1 MVEGSRGRRRNTH
14 DLDNGM
20 DQKHLKSNRHQ
31 PQGDLSEG
39 FGWRLVASDWWLVA
53 GFEGHGLGIA
63 GIAGFV
69 AAAES
74 LGLPGRRWRRSQSGY
89 AGTGRR
95 SIGSLPGTC
104 GAWVF
109 LAAIKLGGCSTF
121 RTVTWSQSRWTVTT
135 GQQERPR
142 QGVTRVALARF
153 LRGF

>member
-1 MVEGSRGRRRNTH
+1 
-14 DLDNGM
+14 M

-74 LGLPGRRWRRSQSGY
+74 LGLERSHLY
-89 AGTGRR
+89 RKMKA
-95 SIGSLPGTC
+95 
-104 GAWVF
+104 
-109 LAAIKLGGCSTF
+109 LGIN
-121 RTVTWSQSRWTVTT
+121 VK
-135 GQQERPR
+135 E
-142 QGVTRVALARF
+142 
-153 LRGF
+153 